1 MREWQRYLPASVL
14 GAGCLLMGTS
24 TTQQRGMP
32 LAAPLASLP
41 QVVAG
46 YQGADRMLSAE
57 ERRVAGVSA
66 YLFRAFTRE
75 DSQPD
80 FTVYV
85 GYYDQQLQGKTIHS
99 PKNCLPGS
107 GWEVVSSS
115 EERLPTPTGAV
126 DVNRYVLV
134 NEHRRAVVYYWY
146 QGRGRVEG
154 NEYRVKLQLLR
165 DSAFRG
171 RSDDALVRVV
181 VPVVSTD
188 SSAAV
193 LGRKVV
199 AELVPELFKVL
210 PG

>member
-14 GAGCLLMGTS
+14 GAGCLLIGTN
-24 TTQQRGMP
+24 TTQQREMP
-32 LAAPLASLP
+32 LATPLASLP

-46 YQGADRMLSAE
+46 YQGVDRVLSAE

-66 YLFRAFTRE
+66 YLFRAFGRE
-75 DSQPD
+75 SSRPD
-80 FTVYV
+80 FTVYI

-115 EERLPTPTGAV
+115 EERLPTQVGAV
-126 DVNRYVLV
+126 RVNRYVLV

-181 VPVVSTD
+181 VPVASND

-193 LGRKVV
+193 LGRKVS
-199 AELVPELFKVL
+199 AALVREIFTVL